1 MNYSKE
7 SDKLKYEHLKPF
19 LRDEARP
26 EKQYKYMYKCPHC
39 SSGHAEKGKKYFGA
53 CEIKGAGLFWY
64 CHSCRQHGDIVDY
77 VQERDGLS
85 KIDAIRYLQD
95 KYNGLTPSSDD
106 TSQETRKT
114 VCSTDP
120 DFLLSVQRNVAKY
133 AAIMAGS
140 EGERYLIR
148 ERGLTPETIRRC
160 RLGYNAGSYD
170 PFGDFRRRIII
181 PFNRQGTYY
190 IGRSI
195 DNDGREKYT
204 CMSGVERPLYNEPA
218 LYAGKPC
225 FVVEA
230 PLCSISIM
238 QAGGNA
244 VALSGIAIEKLLA
257 PIKEKRPAGVL
268 LLALDNDDAG
278 QKAQRE
284 LIEKLEAIGN
294 IPYKVVNPAGDYKD
308 PNEALQHGKLNLDSI
323 IKEACSGELEL

>member
-1 MNYSKE
+1 MRDT
-7 SDKLKYEHLKPF
+7 DKLKYDELKPF
-19 LRDEARP
+19 LTAEAAP
-26 EKQYKYMYKCPHC
+26 DHQTACLYKCPACH
-39 SSGHAEKGKKYFGA
+39 SGHGGAGSDGA
-53 CEIKGAGLFWY
+53 CEIKRDSLFWY
-64 CHSCRQHGDIVDY
+64 CHSCKKHGDVVDY

-190 IGRSI
+190 IGRAI
-195 DNDGREKYT
+195 DKDAAPRYQ
-204 CMSGVERPLYNEPA
+204 CLRSVARPLYNEPA

-230 PLCSISIM
+230 PLCAISIM

-244 VALSGIAIEKLLA
+244 VALGGTAIEKLLT

-284 LIEKLEAIGN
+284 LIEKLEV
-294 IPYKVVNPAGDYKD
+294 PYKVVNPAGDYKD

-323 IKEACSGELEL
+323 IKEVCNGEF